1 MDFRQVE
8 KIIPASQI
16 PEALLEEGIRI
27 RILSGHL
34 ADIQGPMDDSSTNM
48 EYLEVYLPPGTHWQH
63 RIPEDHAGF
72 IHVLEGRI
80 STGEKEIAEK
90 QLGFY
95 GAGDHVDFLSGPDGG
110 RFLLISSCR
119 IHS

>member
-8 KIIPASQI
+8 KIISTNQI

-27 RILSGHL
+27 KILSGHL
-34 ADIQGPMDDSSTNM
+34 ADIRGPMDEDATNM
-48 EYLEVYLPPGTHWQH
+48 EYFEVTLPPDTRWQH
-63 RIPEDHAGF
+63 RIPEDHSGF

-80 STGEKEIAEK
+80 TSGGKEIRAE

-95 GAGDHVDFLSGPDGG
+95 GSGDHADFQSGPSGG
-110 RFLLISSCR
+110 RFLLISSR
-119 IHS
+119 NLH